1 MMKDVFITGGTGYMG
16 KRLIRRLLEKGH
28 NITALVRKGSENKL
42 PKGAEA
48 VYANPFDP
56 QSFQGLI
63 PADAVFVQLLGVA
76 HPSPKKAK
84 QFIEVDLRSV
94 RASVEAAA
102 AANVSHFIYVSV
114 NQVPSRIMNAYQ
126 QVRKEGE
133 SYCRQHK
140 LNCTFLRPWYVLGPG
155 HWWPV
160 LLLPFF
166 AIATLVPGWRKK
178 AANRS
183 LVTIHQMIR
192 SLEKVVE
199 EKPAPLRIL
208 EIQQIRDVAVNG
220 G

>member
-1 MMKDVFITGGTGYMG
+1 MKDVFITGGTGYIG
-16 KRLIRRLLEKGH
+16 KRLIKRLLEKGH
-28 NITALVRKGSENKL
+28 NVTALVRMGSEYKL
-42 PKGAEA
+42 PKGAKA
-48 VYANPFDP
+48 VYANPFEP

-63 PADAVFVQLLGVA
+63 PAGAVFVQLLGVA

-84 QFIEVDLRSV
+84 QFIELDLRSV
-94 RASVEAAA
+94 RSSVDAAA

-133 SYCRQHK
+133 SYCSQRK

-166 AIATLVPGWRKK
+166 AIAALVPAWRKK
-178 AANRS
+178 AASRS

-199 EKPAPLRIL
+199 EKPVPLRIL
-208 EIQQIRDVAVNG
+208 EVQQIRNVAVNG